1 MKEVYEQYN
10 KPGEIK
16 STQSLSVAGKIGVSW
31 GRSGGEAGGI
41 LRDTYLAAD
50 GIENVLRVLEDLE
63 DEKLQNLD
71 FIELNACSGGCV
83 GGVLAVENP
92 YLAKVKLNV
101 LRKYLPV
108 SGAHLNNEI
117 PELAYS
123 KEKIEYLPIFNL
135 SGNIEESLELLN
147 RIEQLVQVLPG
158 LDCGCCG
165 APTCRA
171 LAEDIV
177 RGEGSEKDC
186 IFILKRYIH
195 EFSDEI
201 NKIR

>member
-1 MKEVYEQYN
+1 MWLVKSVSVGDEVEEKQAAYCVI
-10 KPGEIK
+10 P
-16 STQSLSVAGKIGVSW
+16 
-31 GRSGGEAGGI
+31 I
-41 LRDTYLAAD
+41 LLQMALKCFAS
-50 GIENVLRVLEDLE
+50 LEDL
-63 DEKLQNLD
+63 KMAQTSILLVIL
-71 FIELNACSGGCV
+71 FGGCV